1 MSAALPTD
9 PRRVEIRCEDCARDL
24 GRSAPTLV
32 VALYVTGNWAR
43 PSDLR
48 DHWEL
53 ISLGERR
60 PTRAANAPAPP
71 DSFRVIGTTADGGQ
85 VSAATTIGGRTFDQH
100 HPRGRAV
107 ELACRRCK
115 RSGWRRRQK
124 LYAVAEQARAA
135 GTSDGY
141 LSLR

>member
-32 VALYVTGNWAR
+32 VAVYKDWTRGPWSLV
-43 PSDLR
+43 DL
-48 DHWEL
+48 
-53 ISLGERR
+53 GQRR
-60 PTRAANAPAPP
+60 PLRAALTPPPPP
-71 DSFRVIGTTADGGQ
+71 DPPVPGFSGQ
-85 VSAATTIGGRTFDQH
+85 TWIGGRTFDSHQ
-100 HPRGRAV
+100 PRGRSI